1 LGLIEKPVRNSLANI
16 VSSVRNNVIR
26 HGLGAISVGADKKG
40 EVKLAGLTDLTQEQR
55 VRQGNTFFTP
65 LGRGAEGVINEYE
78 GKKSINA
85 PFKNW
90 WNNTIANPK
99 SLPSVHKKIASDPEL
114 AAIREQAFYD
124 ITGENINKIEESDPR
139 AKVVDVTQHLRGDVA
154 KAVKEKG
161 YQAYVV
167 TDKKGKQRL
176 EMYDKNGI
184 KASVVETQRVKLL
197 EALSY
202 YTQLYGLQMNT
213 EISGLK
219 RSTINAAKLLNYE
232 SPALLNNENDKV
244 LVQDMLNKILDRT
257 NGKYIRTANEL
268 SPMGSY
274 FTLFSHFNRQMAHY
288 TMYDVPKKL
297 EMYNTLLD
305 LLGQDAKGFAKV
317 KRLFKEYDLDI
328 EGLRTINPAK
338 MVSRQMMYGMAQLA
352 TKATT
357 YGLATYFLNELL
369 EDEEDSEWLKEGMKW
384 LKTKQDEMDTANQLL
399 GINNLYYK
407 GMSAMVSLGLI
418 AGDMLD
424 VIDADEM
431 GETTQQQLSVN
442 KGIGMGLKEGGRI
455 AGGGYGVSQFVDAA
469 VFGTMLSY
477 NYLNE
482 DEHSAK
488 FQAGIDEQQTK
499 EFVYLLDIAVPFT
512 GFAAPAIATAQLGAE
527 TYYKTKPK
535 EKK

>member
-1 LGLIEKPVRNSLANI
+1 
-16 VSSVRNNVIR
+16 
-26 HGLGAISVGADKKG
+26 
-40 EVKLAGLTDLTQEQR
+40 
-55 VRQGNTFFTP
+55 
-65 LGRGAEGVINEYE
+65 
-78 GKKSINA
+78 
-85 PFKNW
+85 
-90 WNNTIANPK
+90 
-99 SLPSVHKKIASDPEL
+99 
-114 AAIREQAFYD
+114 
-124 ITGENINKIEESDPR
+124 
-139 AKVVDVTQHLRGDVA
+139 
-154 KAVKEKG
+154 
-161 YQAYVV
+161 
-167 TDKKGKQRL
+167 
-176 EMYDKNGI
+176 
-184 KASVVETQRVKLL
+184 
-197 EALSY
+197 
-202 YTQLYGLQMNT
+202 
-213 EISGLK
+213 
-219 RSTINAAKLLNYE
+219 
-232 SPALLNNENDKV
+232 
-244 LVQDMLNKILDRT
+244 
-257 NGKYIRTANEL
+257 
-268 SPMGSY
+268 
-274 FTLFSHFNRQMAHY
+274 
-288 TMYDVPKKL
+288 
-297 EMYNTLLD
+297 